1 MNLTRRQLLATAA
14 AGAAGAIP
22 GAAFAQGTQGAAPV
36 WPVKPVHLIV
46 PNVPGGGID
55 ILARLMQGELQKVWG
70 QQVLVEYK
78 PGAGT
83 VLGTDYVAKSAPDG
97 YTLGMVVTSH
107 VINPTLRKNMPFD
120 TLKDLAGVT
129 MTATSGILLSASPK
143 TPFNT
148 LKELVDYA
156 KANPGKMSYATPGPG
171 SSMHLG
177 GELLKQ
183 QTGIDMVHVPYKG
196 SGGAYGDVS
205 EGRVELL
212 IDPLF
217 SSMPHVS
224 SGRLKAIAV
233 LSDKRDASAP
243 NIPAFGEL
251 LPGFNVVSINGIV
264 VPAATP
270 RPLVNKISADFGRAL
285 RSEELRAR
293 LKPIGLE
300 PVGST
305 PEQFDQFVRSEM
317 KRWEAVVRKGNITID

>member
-1 MNLTRRQLLATAA
+1 MTFTRRQVLAAALAGTAA
-14 AGAAGAIP
+14 ATPLRGLAQAGAAS
-22 GAAFAQGTQGAAPV
+22 
-36 WPVKPVHLIV
+36 WPTRPVHLIV

-107 VINPTLRKNMPFD
+107 VINPALRKSMPFD

-143 TPFNT
+143 TPFSS
-148 LKELVDYA
+148 LKELIDYA
-156 KANPGKMSYATPGPG
+156 RANPGKLSYATPGPG

-183 QTGIDMVHVPYKG
+183 QAGIDMLHVPYKG
-196 SGGAYGDVS
+196 SGGAYADVS
-205 EGRVELL
+205 DGRVELL

-217 SSMPHVS
+217 SSMPHVT

-233 LSDKRDASAP
+233 LSAKRDASAP
-243 NIPAFGEL
+243 NIAAFGEL
-251 LPGFNVVSINGIV
+251 LPGFDVQSINGIV

-270 RPLVNKISADFGRAL
+270 RAVINKISADFAKAL
-285 RSEELRAR
+285 RTDELRAR
-293 LKPIGLE
+293 LQPVGLE

-305 PEQFDQFVRSEM
+305 PEQFDQFVRNEM